1 MALTTPSLLTVD
13 AFDASVVYDSQSI
26 GGVEVGGKAFR
37 FNVRGGDQVVA
48 NTLTILNNVTLQQ
61 AYSATQQTYAF
72 QHILP
77 ANTLTNGSY
86 YQATLTTKNAAG
98 DTSAPSSAIQFYCYA
113 TPSVEFTNLPSPAL
127 IQNSSYT
134 FEVAYTK
141 TGMDAVDT
149 LNEYVFNLYNQSGTL
164 VSTSGTLYD
173 SSGSIP
179 LRLSYTFTGF
189 EDNSQYIIQM
199 VGRTTHGMRVS
210 TALVAFNVRYSR
222 PSAYSYLVLTNN
234 CQDGNITVQSNVTSI
249 KGESNP
255 SPPVYIDDKEV
266 DLRDNGSWVKWAD
279 GYVVTNDWTTRV
291 WGRQFTPNA
300 DIFQF
305 SNTSGDI
312 VKITY
317 HEGQYDVEDATTK
330 DMAWMELNAINSGL
344 DIGYTIFSNAIGKP
358 DNTEQIF
365 TWIRRI
371 NNLYDLKIE
380 NRGVQA

>member
-26 GGVEVGGKAFR
+26 GGSEIGGKAFK

-48 NTLTILNNVTLQQ
+48 NTLTVLNNVTLQQ

-86 YQATLTTKNAAG
+86 YQATLTTTNADG
-98 DTSAPSSAIQFYCYA
+98 DASAASSAIQFYCYA
-113 TPSVEFTNLPSPAL
+113 TPGVEFTNLPSPAL

-141 TGMDAVDT
+141 TGTDAVDT

-179 LRLSYTFTGF
+179 LRVSYTFTGF
-189 EDNSQYIIQM
+189 EDNSQYTIQM
-199 VGRTTHGMRVS
+199 VGHTTHGMRVS
-210 TALVAFNVRYSR
+210 TPLVSFNVRYTR
-222 PSAYSYLVLTNN
+222 PTAYSFLVLTNN
-234 CQDGNITVQSNVTSI
+234 CQEGNITVQSNVTSI

-255 SPPVYIDDKEV
+255 SPPTYIDDKEV
-266 DLRDNGSWVKWAD
+266 DLTADGSWVKWPD
-279 GYVVTNDWTTRV
+279 GYIVSNDWTARI
-291 WGRQFTPNA
+291 WGRQFTPEA
-300 DIFQF
+300 TIFQF

-312 VKITY
+312 VKIIY
-317 HEGQYDVEDATTK
+317 HEGQYDIEDDTTK
-330 DMAWMELNAINSGL
+330 DMAWVELNAVNKGF
-344 DIGYTIFSNAIGKP
+344 DVGYTIYNNYIGKP
-358 DNTEQIF
+358 EDTEQIF
-365 TWIRRI
+365 IWIRRI
-371 NNLYDLKIE
+371 NNLYDIKIE